1 MSKMLELLRDNK
13 RSTHDRANVL
23 LSRAEREG
31 RQLTKSEDAEFRE
44 IKSDLESLESQIDR
58 LVDDEISARSTERSM
73 AAFNGQPR
81 NGSSFSTTEDRD
93 LNEQFRRV
101 ILTRSNEP
109 IDVRTPDRELRSGFQ
124 PGIEQ
129 RDLVTTTGTGLV
141 PTSFH
146 DKVLRHLVDNSA
158 ILAAGATVLQTQ
170 SGEPLRVPRSTAL
183 STAAIVAEGAAI
195 SESDPTLGAVTL
207 GAFKYGFLVQVST
220 ELAEDA
226 AFDLMG
232 FLAEQAGVAIGNA
245 FGAHAING
253 TGSGQP
259 TGALTGATLG
269 VTGPTGTATSL
280 GAQTTVGQGG
290 DLLIDLAG
298 SLAEPYARS
307 ASSAWLMRN
316 ATLSTI
322 RKLRDSTG
330 QYVFSSDIIPG
341 SGSAGT
347 ILGRPVYTDPNMPAM
362 GADAQSILFGDLS
375 RYWVRQVN
383 GMRFERSDDFAF
395 ANDLVTFRALARL
408 DGNLIDTTGALK
420 YFQHSAT

>member
-1 MSKMLELLRDNK
+1 MSKMLDLLRDNK
-13 RSTHDRANVL
+13 RSTGDRADL
-23 LSRAEREG
+23 ILTRAEREN
-31 RQLTKSEDAEFRE
+31 RKLSKSEESELRE
-44 IKSDLESLESQIDR
+44 IHADLATIETQIDR
-58 LVDDEISARSTERSM
+58 RVDDEIAERSTERAMSTLM
-73 AAFNGQPR
+73 
-81 NGSSFSTTEDRD
+81 GSSSGPTYSTSDERD
-93 LNEQFRRV
+93 LNEKFRRV

-109 IDVRTPDRELRSGFQ
+109 IDVRTHDRELRSGFQ

-129 RDLVTTTGTGLV
+129 RDLATTTGGGMV
-141 PTSFH
+141 PTVFSNR
-146 DKVLRHLVDNSA
+146 VLSHLVDNSA
-158 ILAAGATVLQTQ
+158 IMAAGATVLQTT
-170 SGEPLRVPRSTAL
+170 SGEPLRIPRSTAL
-183 STAAIVAEGAAI
+183 STAQIVTEAGLIPEA
-195 SESDPTLGAVTL
+195 DPTLGTVTL
-207 GAFKYGFLVQVST
+207 GAYKYGFLVQVTT

-226 AFDLMG
+226 NFDLLG

-253 TGSGQP
+253 TGTGQP

-280 GAQTTVGQGG
+280 GSQTTVGQGG

-307 ASSAWLMRN
+307 SSAAWLMRN
-316 ATLSTI
+316 ATLSAV

-330 QYVFSSDIIPG
+330 QYVFSTDIIPG

-362 GADAQSILFGDLS
+362 GAGNKSILFGDLS
-375 RYWVRQVN
+375 RYFVRQVN
-383 GMRFERSDDFAF
+383 GLRFERSDDFAF
-395 ANDLVTFRALARL
+395 ANDLVTFRALARM
-408 DGNLIDTTGALK
+408 DGALIDTSGALK